1 MVVVVALS
9 DRSRLLRVAS
19 VSHHRHFLTLI
30 FLGNFWVRAL
40 PEMQGVRQ
48 LCLIHTGS
56 FTPQP
61 VRGKEKPSLLGKTEI
76 CKR

>member
-1 MVVVVALS
+1 MVVVVVLS

-40 PEMQGVRQ
+40 PEMQGVPTAA
-48 LCLIHTGS
+48 LPHPYWLLH
-56 FTPQP
+56 
-61 VRGKEKPSLLGKTEI
+61 PSTSQGERKTFPPREN
-76 CKR
+76 